1 MRLFKRVM
9 LLGVCVGVVGIV
21 AAPEAADAQAPAPS
35 CDWQIEY
42 AVAANLKLTDTPM
55 GEGDGIYTIGPGKV
69 VLRWQNQNGQPGGD
83 VKMLEYKMREYFT
96 IKSRTLFWTTTVVT
110 DTNTAATPNVCS
122 IAAEGTYDGSARALK
137 WRTPVRGYRTDGTLT
152 CEGSLCGKFGAP
164 PPGQSPLHIGP
175 HDVGFSPFVFGPDL
189 KTFTMVSTHVTKTDM
204 PKQSGEVALSGREQR
219 RACVPV
225 AACTR

>member
-1 MRLFKRVM
+1 MRLFGR
-9 LLGVCVGVVGIV
+9 LALVVGSVAIVGAIV
-21 AAPEAADAQAPAPS
+21 APVVADAQGPAS
-35 CDWQIEY
+35 CDWEVEY

-55 GEGDGIYTIGPGKV
+55 GEGDGVYPIGPGKV
-69 VLRWQNQNGQPGGD
+69 LLRWQNQNGQPGGE
-83 VKMLEYKMREYFT
+83 VKMLEYRMREYFT

-122 IAAEGTYDGSARALK
+122 IAADGAFDGAARTIK

-175 HDVGFSPFVFGPDL
+175 SDIWFKPFVFGSDL
-189 KTFTMVSTHVTKTDM
+189 KTFTMATTHVSKTDM
-204 PKQSGEVALSGREQR
+204 PKQSGEVALAGREVR

-225 AACTR
+225 AQCTR